1 MKKLCL
7 AFLTAVLCGIHAHAV
22 DPSGKLPVM
31 VIETKSHQP
40 IDSKENYVSATY
52 YIDSKGIAGVE
63 SIGSAQEPL
72 PLKIKGRGNYTWA
85 GFNKKPYRLKLD
97 KKAALLGME
106 SSKHFA
112 LLAHADDNRAFM
124 RNLTGFEVSRMAGLP
139 WTPADQPCEV
149 ILNGDY
155 IGLYFLTE
163 TIRFDKKRI
172 NLDNPDD
179 MVEDWLAENPDKS
192 AADYPFTE
200 EDYTGPWLVELDNN
214 KDEFQVEVPSRHR
227 EGAVILITHKSPED
241 YVTEAHRNWLRNEF
255 DEIDRLIYADDN
267 ANDGW
272 LEKIDLTDA
281 AKFFV
286 VNQIMC
292 NYESYSGSCYL
303 TKDKGASE
311 KWHFGPVWDF
321 GSSFQESRD
330 QTKWIWDSQYIQHWV
345 GNMWNCQAFR
355 DEVKRI
361 FVEMDKEG
369 FKRIY
374 DYQNAYA
381 ARIAEAAKS
390 DAERWKNDGYGNP
403 DMQTPLESVQKQ
415 LAESIQSFGYKLGV
429 EGYTLPVTEPST
441 DIYLRGSMTNWDAPE
456 HTKFTKIADGMY
468 ELKLDVLSDEFKLAG
483 PEWGVGNVDYG
494 YTGEAFE
501 LDKVYTLVNTGAN
514 MKMKDGEVKDVK
526 LLFDW
531 SKKMLTVS
539 HTSAIDTL
547 PADGVVNEKPEY
559 FNLQGIPVVHPEKG
573 VLYIIRQGSKVTK
586 SLAR

>member
-1 MKKLCL
+1 MKRLCF
-7 AFLTAVLCGIHAHAV
+7 AFLAAVLCGIALHAAA
-22 DPSGKLPVM
+22 PSGKLPVM
-31 VIETKSHQP
+31 VIETKNHQA

-52 YIDSKGIAGVE
+52 YIDSKGVGGVE

-85 GFNKKPYRLKLD
+85 AFNKKPYRLKLD
-97 KKAALLGME
+97 TKAALLGME

-163 TIRFDKKRI
+163 TIRMDKKRV
-172 NLDNPDD
+172 NLSNPDD
-179 MVEDWLAENPDKS
+179 AVEDWLAANPGKTV
-192 AADYPFTE
+192 ADYPFTD
-200 EDYTGPWLVELDNN
+200 EDYTGPWLVEIDNTI
-214 KDEFQVEVPSRHR
+214 DECQVEVPSRQQ
-227 EGAVILITHKSPED
+227 EGATLYVTHKSPED
-241 YVTEAHRNWLRNEF
+241 YVTDAHRNWLIKEI

-267 ANDGW
+267 AKGAW
-272 LEKIDLTDA
+272 LDKIDLTDA
-281 AKFFV
+281 ARFFV
-286 VNQIMC
+286 VNQIMN
-292 NYESYSGSCYL
+292 NYESYHGSCYL
-303 TKDKGASE
+303 SKDKGASE

-321 GSSFQESRD
+321 GSAFQESRD
-330 QTKWIWDSQYIQHWV
+330 QSKWIWDSHYVQHWIE
-345 GNMWNCQAFR
+345 NMWNCEAFR
-355 DEVKRI
+355 NEVKRI
-361 FVEMDKEG
+361 FTEMDKEG
-369 FKRIY
+369 FKRLY

-381 ARIAEAAKS
+381 ARIAEAAKC
-390 DAERWKNDGYGNP
+390 DAERWQSDGYGNA

-441 DIYLRGSMTNWDAPE
+441 DIYLRGKMTNWDAPE
-456 HTKFTKIADGMY
+456 VTKFTKIGDGIY

-494 YTGEAFE
+494 YNGEAFE
-501 LDKVYTLVNTGAN
+501 LDKTYTLVNPGAN
-514 MKMKDGEVKDVK
+514 MMMKDGEVKDVR

-531 SKKMLTVS
+531 SNKTLTVS
-539 HTSAIDTL
+539 HTSAIGIL
-547 PADGVVNEKPEY
+547 PAEEVSNEAPEY
-559 FNLQGIPVVHPEKG
+559 FNLQGMPVSHPEKG
-573 VLYIIRQGSKVTK
+573 VLYIIRQGGKVTK
-586 SLAR
+586 SIAR